1 MIDNGTIRSDGR
13 RYDGTTW
20 RKTGINHTMNE
31 DGLIYYKR
39 KYRTLDGYL
48 QQGGKINRVA
58 FNTVKP
64 KDINTFVKALYNRE
78 KEGEVYAIS
87 NPAWEGW
94 IKIGMAVEAEDRLK
108 GYQTG
113 DPHRSYKLEFSKG
126 FDDRRKAEAKAHT
139 IAKNS
144 FIKSGEW
151 FKMSVQDAIN
161 VIKGVETND
170 AQTTKD

>member
-1 MIDNGTIRSDGR
+1 MIDNGTIRSDGK

-48 QQGGKINRVA
+48 QQGGKINSVV

-78 KEGEVYAIS
+78 KEGEVYVIT
-87 NPAWEGW
+87 NPAFPDWV
-94 IKIGMAVEAEDRLK
+94 KIGMAVDSEDRLK

-139 IAKNS
+139 LAKNS

-151 FKMSVQDAIN
+151 FNMSVQDAIN
-161 VIKGVETND
+161 VIEGIK
-170 AQTTKD
+170 

>member
-1 MIDNGTIRSDGR
+1 MIDNGTIRSDGK

-48 QQGGKINRVA
+48 QQGGKINSVV

-78 KEGEVYAIS
+78 KEGEVYVIT
-87 NPAWEGW
+87 NPSFGGW
-94 IKIGMAVEAEDRLK
+94 VKIGMAVDSEDRLK

-113 DPHRSYKLEFSKG
+113 DPHRSYKLEFSRY
-126 FDDRRKAEAKAHT
+126 FNDRRKAESTAHVM
-139 IAKNS
+139 ASKS

-151 FKMSVQDAIN
+151 FNMSVQDAIN
-161 VIKGVETND
+161 VIEGI
-170 AQTTKD
+170 Q

>member
-1 MIDNGTIRSDGR
+1 MIDNGTIRSDGK

-48 QQGGKINRVA
+48 QQGGKINSVV

-78 KEGEVYAIS
+78 KEGEVYVIT
-87 NPAWEGW
+87 NPSFGGW
-94 IKIGMAVEAEDRLK
+94 VKIGMAVDSEDRLK
-108 GYQTG
+108 QYQTG
-113 DPHRSYKLEFSKG
+113 SPYRDYSVYASYSTG
-126 FDDRRKAEAKAHT
+126 NRRESEAEAHR
-139 IAKNS
+139 ILGENHERR
-144 FIKSGEW
+144 GEW
-151 FKMSVQDAIN
+151 FVCSTIAAKTILDKYFGGKQL
-161 VIKGVETND
+161 ELF
-170 AQTTKD
+170 